1 MSKRISENDIL
12 IPALYIINK
21 FGSASTRL
29 IREELVK
36 MFNPQGEDAEILKGR
51 NDSKFTQIIR
61 NLTGSHY
68 STNDF
73 GKYTIKTDEGF
84 VLNDDGIIFL
94 NSHISECDYIYNNN
108 FLYEENVGVVKKI
121 HNASLERRQLI
132 TYDENDS
139 IIEGKT
145 VETVNKS
152 KKRSAMLRKIAIEH
166 YKDKEGHIKC
176 CVCGFDFWECY
187 GDLGRLFIQ
196 IHHEHPIC
204 EYDDEGTPQSLLEAI
219 KNVKPVCANCHCMLH
234 RSKNK
239 CLSIDELKKI
249 VNR

>member
-21 FGSASTRL
+21 YGEASTRL

-51 NDSKFTQIIR
+51 TDTKFTQIIR

-68 STNDF
+68 ETNDF
-73 GKYTIKTDEGF
+73 GKYTNKNALGF
-84 VLNDDGIIFL
+84 SLNDDGIIFL

-108 FLYEENVGVVKKI
+108 FEYEENIDVVKKI
-121 HNASLERRQLI
+121 KKSVFKGKKLTTFSEDD
-132 TYDENDS
+132 TVV
-139 IIEGKT
+139 EGKS
-145 VETVNKS
+145 VETVYKS
-152 KKRSAMLRKIAIEH
+152 KKRSAMLRETAIEH
-166 YKDKEGHIKC
+166 YRDKDGHIKC
-176 CVCGFDFWECY
+176 CVCGFDFWETY
-187 GDLGRLFIQ
+187 GELGHHFIQ

-204 EYDDEGTPQSLLEAI
+204 EYEDEGTVQSLIDAV

-234 RSKNK
+234 RKRKK
-239 CLSIDELKKI
+239 CLSIDELKKHI
-249 VNR
+249 K